1 MYKASLPVLLTGIPN
16 AKHQHKTME
25 DPQGGPQP
33 DVPALPNVKADAEDQ
48 PTLSKKAAAA
58 EPMLTA
64 APPVSQGTPQE
75 EEGQETPW
83 DTTQVPMVSVHPL
96 QPDSPRGPLPMG
108 VLVGGQAREGQDP
121 KWAGT
126 ADSWSHSLQIPMSFK
141 TSTGQTKRVMA
152 LVDTGA
158 QISLINQGLLK
169 PEDSTPLSRPER
181 LFGVGG
187 EKVRG
192 GDRQASL
199 TLMANGVWETEESP
213 TLMSCH
219 LPSKLV
225 EADIPVDVILS
236 YKWLV
241 DHKVTVDPY
250 QQALHVDVDGKT
262 FFIKGMGTS
271 AAQVDA
277 GFPIIIDTT
286 RMGPAQMCKKKH
298 RRESPCQGSSQTRR
312 VLSSAKIWQSGLEG
326 WSYKLSTPETRS
338 STI

>member
-1 MYKASLPVLLTGIPN
+1 
-16 AKHQHKTME
+16 ME
-25 DPQGGPQP
+25 DPQGEPQP

-141 TSTGQTKRVMA
+141 TNTGQTKRVMA

-158 QISLINQGLLK
+158 QISLINQGLLE

-181 LFGVGG
+181 LFGV
-187 EKVRG
+187 EVRK
-192 GDRQASL
+192 S
-199 TLMANGVWETEESP
+199 EE
-213 TLMSCH
+213 
-219 LPSKLV
+219 
-225 EADIPVDVILS
+225 
-236 YKWLV
+236 
-241 DHKVTVDPY
+241 
-250 QQALHVDVDGKT
+250 
-262 FFIKGMGTS
+262 GT
-271 AAQVDA
+271 D
-277 GFPIIIDTT
+277 
-286 RMGPAQMCKKKH
+286 KH
-298 RRESPCQGSSQTRR
+298 P
-312 VLSSAKIWQSGLEG
+312 
-326 WSYKLSTPETRS
+326 
-338 STI
+338 